1 MTDTFEH
8 KEDED
13 GLVTPEGETPAVAP
27 LPEVRPAPEP
37 VDIPSPVHEV
47 FDTTEVE
54 PDLPGGI
61 QRLFATIPPEE
72 LDRYS
77 DFLTREGDKVVIQ
90 STIDFSPPRRKL
102 APLIYDDTTGWFDTA
117 GAEAQLGLVSRSVRR
132 MFNDT
137 QNRFGERTDINRA
150 EVEDYLLDNADQ
162 FGAGI
167 RRRHAEGRYNA
178 LPTKEALVRL
188 LAYDTLMDE
197 YEQKAAK
204 GSAWARAIG
213 GAADLAL
220 IEAATLGVGGVFVAG
235 ARGAT
240 RGAAGLGGTVGRTLT
255 ARFAEAAP
263 EFSLAA
269 RARKI
274 ANRTKEGLRAADFAK
289 ETAKTIKLAKANA
302 AIRGIK
308 AAPVGGGTAVE
319 ALSAIG
325 TQAAIGNMTLAQSTG
340 KMARLLKSTSVK
352 GAAYTGGGVFMQQ
365 AGIKLLDDDR
375 SWGQVAV
382 SSATAA
388 LAGFV
393 LTAAF
398 SGEIGKLYGF
408 LRSQSKINAAKLK
421 PGGKGGGGGAV
432 KFDAGGNPIAD
443 LTVAGGGFRIPT
455 GLEAVRILT
464 PFIRNL
470 PTTIG
475 MKVERIVGR
484 SLVGLNMPIEVAE
497 FFAQISRT
505 LIWGLPVYAAA
516 EALGFVPSLL
526 GTEGMLDKF
535 KTTMS
540 KDIGM
545 RLKGEE
551 PPGPSAAALPGSD
564 DRGRDPADERL
575 ASQDQLKESNRL
587 LLAELNEEVEGLLE
601 VEPAQA
607 KSILA
612 LITGLDF
619 GPSQARAA
627 TPNADLEAVRLR
639 EEADDPGRNLANEML
654 FAGVDSL
661 KDYSEEQ
668 ALKDITT
675 FFAALEQA
683 QADDETVQA
692 WNELVAETALVF
704 HANEFAD
711 EILLSARDIE
721 SLDGSPDEFRKWA
734 QAYRDHTTEP
744 VSGDTIGEMLEA
756 LSYRVVEDH
765 ELTEEQAFV
774 DLRFANSIGH
784 IDQTNL
790 LGSQDEQGIE
800 AAGNMSVRVIAHS
813 LAKLLDAKADGT
825 LADVAASLDSD
836 PLAWMRDAAAP
847 TLLAFAQRMTRDQI
861 YNIQWIGD
869 YLATGSQEAFA
880 YTTLLAGRTEGAKMR
895 IAVGEMTEEDE
906 DVATAMQVINMAN
919 FFKSYGEALASNIAR
934 NPERKAMTRT
944 EQAQRVSEIVVA
956 NPDEE
961 EGFFSLVWGDFVAS
975 LPFTKNRP
983 SVGARA
989 AFPQQ
994 PPDIEGPFFLN
1005 VERPLLAKEEP
1016 TDAPEF
1022 TEELADT
1029 PTDFPDFRP

>member
-8 KEDED
+8 KEDAD
-13 GLVTPEGETPAVAP
+13 GLVTPEGGTPEVAP

-167 RRRHAEGRYNA
+167 RRRHADGRYNA

-204 GSAWARAIG
+204 GSAWARAVG
-213 GAADLAL
+213 GAADLAV
-220 IEAATLGVGGVFVAG
+220 IEAVTLGVGGILVAG
-235 ARGAT
+235 VRGAARGASGLASLAEGG
-240 RGAAGLGGTVGRTLT
+240 RAGALA
-255 ARFAEAAP
+255 ARFAERGP
-263 EFSLAA
+263 NVVSRSIIN
-269 RARKI
+269 RA
-274 ANRTKEGLRAADFAK
+274 KEGLKAGQFTPITVK
-289 ETAKTIKLAKANA
+289 GIELTKLNA
-302 AIRGIK
+302 SIRGIK
-308 AAPVGGGTAVE
+308 AAPVAGGTAVE

-325 TQAAIGNMTLAQSTG
+325 TQAAIGNMTLAQSTSYS
-340 KMARLLKSTSVK
+340 ARLWKSTAMK
-352 GAAYTGGGVFMQQ
+352 GAAYAGGGVFMQQ

-375 SWGQVAV
+375 SWGEVAV

-388 LAGFV
+388 LAGGV

-398 SGEIGKLYGF
+398 SGEIGKLYRH
-408 LRSQSKINAAKLK
+408 LRSRAKINTAALK
-421 PGGKGGGGGAV
+421 AKAPGKGGGTV
-432 KFDAGGNPIAD
+432 KLDAGGNVIAD
-443 LTVAGGGFRIPT
+443 LSVASAAPRT
-455 GLEAVRILT
+455 KLEIVRMIT
-464 PFIRNL
+464 PFVRNL

-475 MKVERIVGR
+475 MKVERLVGR
-484 SLVGLNMPIEVAE
+484 SLVGMAVPIEVAE
-497 FFAQISRT
+497 FVAQISRT

-551 PPGPSAAALPGSD
+551 PAGPSSFALPGFD
-564 DRGRDPADERL
+564 DR
-575 ASQDQLKESNRL
+575 
-587 LLAELNEEVEGLLE
+587 
-601 VEPAQA
+601 
-607 KSILA
+607 
-612 LITGLDF
+612 
-619 GPSQARAA
+619 
-627 TPNADLEAVRLR
+627 
-639 EEADDPGRNLANEML
+639 GRNLANDIM

-675 FFAALEQA
+675 FFAALEKA

-734 QAYRDHTTEP
+734 QAYRDHTELP

-765 ELTEEQAFV
+765 ELTAEQAFV

-800 AAGNMSVRVIAHS
+800 AAGNMSVRVIGHS

-825 LADVAASLDSD
+825 LAEVAASLDSD

-847 TLLAFAQRMTRDQI
+847 SLLAFAQRMTRDQI

-880 YTTLLAGRTEGAKMR
+880 YTTLLAGRTEGAKVR
-895 IAVGEMTEEDE
+895 IAGGEMTEEDE
-906 DVATAMQVINMAN
+906 NVATAMQVINMAN

-934 NPERKAMTRT
+934 NPDREAMTRT
-944 EQAQRVSEIVVA
+944 EQARRVSEIVVA

-983 SVGARA
+983 PSKGSTAGA

-1022 TEELADT
+1022 TEELTDA
-1029 PTDFPDFRP
+1029 PTDLPSFEP